1 MYIVQVRWIDYY
13 VKCECVC
20 ELFSLN
26 QSNVR
31 VNFPRH
37 SSLIYNAY
45 KMMFAVDRSGD
56 DGDETDKLWCDIW
69 MCHNIFYT
77 VITTINYKAS
87 KTFHVLFGWE
97 INSIINIWM
106 RTEKKIEWWEIS
118 WWNCLKIERVS
129 QKEITWIKSN
139 LFARHSWINWHFSV
153 LESWVNTTLGILYV
167 Q

>member
-31 VNFPRH
+31 VNFPLH

-97 INSIINIWM
+97 INSIINIWKKLNENRKKDWMM
-106 RTEKKIEWWEIS
+106 RNILMKLFEDRAGLTERNHMNQE
-118 WWNCLKIERVS
+118 
-129 QKEITWIKSN
+129 Q
-139 LFARHSWINWHFSV
+139 SV
-153 LESWVNTTLGILYV
+153 CETFLN
-167 Q
+167 